1 MVAGPYCLFRTG
13 PNGVELNAGCSGS
26 SRLVD
31 YFELDPIGV
40 VEERRVIALDVVWEL
55 LRRLD
60 LFKDVE
66 AALSV
71 YAVAVRVVLLAN
83 RVPVIRMRVPCHA
96 PAAMD
101 VAVVSPQE
109 EVQGAGERR
118 DERDVGE
125 RPAHEVV
132 AALRR
137 PMDQVVEADR
147 DKHAARLPLQPR
159 CTAEVRGA
167 VALSLADLS
176 GLVALSH

>member
-1 MVAGPYCLFRTG
+1 
-13 PNGVELNAGCSGS
+13 
-26 SRLVD
+26 VD

-40 VEERRVIALDVVWEL
+40 VEERRVIALDVAWEL
-55 LRRLD
+55 LRRL
-60 LFKDVE
+60 E

-71 YAVAVRVVLLAN
+71 YAVAVRVVLLAH
-83 RVPVIRMRVPCHA
+83 RVPVVRMRVPCHA

-137 PMDQVVEADR
+137 PN
-147 DKHAARLPLQPR
+147 
-159 CTAEVRGA
+159 G
-167 VALSLADLS
+167 S
-176 GLVALSH
+176 GSGS